1 MTKDILQLIRKKR
14 RLWKKARTGQAVAEY
29 NEVAK
34 QVNNKIRAAKRQM
47 EKRLASN
54 RTGNKKP
61 FYNYVRKKTSA
72 RHGIGPLEAPDGT
85 TIQAPEQIA
94 EELNRCFSE
103 VFTHEDTTN
112 IPRPQQRRV
121 RTRLTSSF
129 ITSQKVRAKI
139 KKLKRTGAAGPDGIS
154 TRLLQQCQDEISPV
168 LATIYRK
175 SLQEGRVPAEWKTA
189 NVVPI

>member
-1 MTKDILQLIRKKR
+1 MADNTSTEAAWQFLRGRLDELVSQHVPEREFKERGADWMTKDILQLIRKK

-34 QVNNKIRAAKRQM
+34 QVKNKIRAAKRQM
-47 EKRLASN
+47 EKRLASD

-103 VFTHEDTTN
+103 VFTREDTTN
-112 IPRPQQRRV
+112 IPRPQQPRV
-121 RTRLTSSF
+121 RRRLTSSF
-129 ITSQKVRAKI
+129 ITAQKVRS
-139 KKLKRTGAAGPDGIS
+139 G
-154 TRLLQQCQDEISPV
+154 QEQ
-168 LATIYRK
+168 LARM
-175 SLQEGRVPAEWKTA
+175 E
-189 NVVPI
+189 